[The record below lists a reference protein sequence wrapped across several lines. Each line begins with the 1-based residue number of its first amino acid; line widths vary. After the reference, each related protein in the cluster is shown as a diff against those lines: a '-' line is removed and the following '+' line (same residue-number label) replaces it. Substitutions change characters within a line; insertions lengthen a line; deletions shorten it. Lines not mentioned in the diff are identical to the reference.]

1 MSDEPAKQR
10 DIFQPIFKGTGAPP
24 ADNGDTPPLAALP
37 APPTWRRADRR
48 KQERGATFQAEP
60 NEIELVNA
68 ALYLRRPLL
77 VTGKPGT
84 GKTSL
89 AYAIAREPDLGE
101 VLYWPITT
109 RTTLKDGL
117 YLYDAIARLQDST
130 EKERSGENRFDNMG
144 KYIRLGPLGT
154 ALLPSKKPRILIVD
168 EIDKSDIDLPNDL
181 LYVFEEGVFEI
192 PELVRIEDVRAE
204 VEVRTAYKD
213 DTEFTFNKQ
222 SVTDDDAV
230 VIASDVNDHATDDK
244 PVVVNGKTK
253 IEKGRIAC
261 TEFPLMILTS
271 NGERDFPPP
280 FLRRCIRLTM
290 REPDETRLTEIVK
303 AHLRQ
308 EENGEALIAGA
319 EKQINDLVKRFVGK
333 RDKNFSKGNLATDQL
348 LNAIYLITRERK
360 PNINTEVS
368 EPGDLIDRLWKHLS
382 SSEDQLSDN
391 QRKS

>member
-1 MSDEPAKQR
+1 MSDEPVKQR

-24 ADNGDTPPLAALP
+24 TDKSDTPPLESLP
-37 APPTWRRADRR
+37 DPPTWRRADRR
-48 KQERGATFQAEP
+48 KQERGATFQAES

-89 AYAIAREPDLGE
+89 AYAIARELDMGE

-130 EKERSGENRFDNMG
+130 EAERGGKNRFDNIG

-181 LYVFEEGVFEI
+181 LYVFEEGTFEI
-192 PELVRIEDVRAE
+192 PELVRIEDVKAE

-222 SVTDDDAV
+222 PVPDDDAA
-230 VIASDVNDHATDDK
+230 VIEPDADDRATDDK

-290 REPDETRLTEIVK
+290 REPGEQRLTEIVK

-308 EENGEALIAGA
+308 EKNGEALIAEA
-319 EKQINDLVKRFVGK
+319 EKQIDDLVKRFVDK
-333 RDKNFSKGNLATDQL
+333 RDKNFSKGDLATDQL

-382 SSEDQLSDN
+382 SSEDQLSEN
-391 QRKS
+391 RRNG

>member
-1 MSDEPAKQR
+1 MTDEPVNQR
-10 DIFQPIFKGTGAPP
+10 DIFQPIFKGTGTPP
-24 ADNGDTPPLAALP
+24 ADNGDTSPLAALP

-89 AYAIAREPDLGE
+89 AYAIARELDMGE

-130 EKERSGENRFDNMG
+130 EAERSGENRFDNIG

-154 ALLPSKKPRILIVD
+154 AFLPSKKPRILIVD

-181 LYVFEEGVFEI
+181 LYVFEEGAFEI
-192 PELVRIEDVRAE
+192 PELVRLEDVKAE

-222 SVTDDDAV
+222 SVPDADAV
-230 VIASDVNDHATDDK
+230 VSEPDADDRETDDK

-253 IEKGRIAC
+253 IKKGRIAC

-290 REPDETRLTEIVK
+290 REPGEQRLTEIVK

-308 EENGEALIAGA
+308 EENGEALIAEA
-319 EKQINDLVKRFVGK
+319 EKQIDDLVKRFVGK
-333 RDKNFSKGNLATDQL
+333 RDKDFSKGDLATDQL

-382 SSEDQLSDN
+382 SSEDQLSEN
-391 QRKS
+391 RHNG